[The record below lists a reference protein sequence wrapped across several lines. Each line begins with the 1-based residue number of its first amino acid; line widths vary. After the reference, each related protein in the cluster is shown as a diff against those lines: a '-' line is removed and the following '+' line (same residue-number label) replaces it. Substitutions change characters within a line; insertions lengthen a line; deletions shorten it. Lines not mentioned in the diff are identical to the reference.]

1 MHEYTGRLLQVLPGL
16 DGSMSPCKA
25 NGFSGRSSNSHV
37 QYMLLR
43 WAVACMLALS
53 GQDAGNGAMQHP
65 ELRRQG
71 FVPM

>member
-1 MHEYTGRLLQVLPGL
+1 MHEYTGCLLQVLPGL

-25 NGFSGRSSNSHV
+25 NDFSGRSSNSHV
-37 QYMLLR
+37 QYTLLW